1 MENRNIKKQISTNE
15 IDAKIH
21 QRILTEERF
30 LKWNIGVAAAFTLL
44 FLAVFVIG
52 IFKQNLTGIIIFGI
66 ITVIIAFA
74 AIGYVS
80 DYRKIKKR
88 KYSCYLCK
96 IEEFIDDQYLRINSD
111 VKAVYS
117 KEDFKGIYVYSE
129 EGEDEEESQDA
140 GKSPQNIEAVL
151 INSVDDHWYA
161 FSMKWYRGIDFSS
174 EK

>member
-1 MENRNIKKQISTNE
+1 MENRNIKKQISPDE

-52 IFKQNLTGIIIFGI
+52 IFKQNLKGIIIFGI
-66 ITVIIAFA
+66 ITVIIVFA

-129 EGEDEEESQDA
+129 EGKDEEESQDA

-161 FSMKWYRGIDFSS
+161 FSKKWYRGIDFSS

>member
-1 MENRNIKKQISTNE
+1 MENRNIKKQISPDE

-21 QRILTEERF
+21 QRILIEERF

-44 FLAVFVIG
+44 FLAVFVIA
-52 IFKQNLTGIIIFGI
+52 IFKQNLKGI
-66 ITVIIAFA
+66 ITVIITFA
-74 AIGYVS
+74 DIGYIS

-88 KYSCYLCK
+88 KYPCYLWK
-96 IEEFIDDQYLRINSD
+96 IEEFVDDQYLRVNSD

-161 FSMKWYRGIDFSS
+161 FSMK
-174 EK
+174 